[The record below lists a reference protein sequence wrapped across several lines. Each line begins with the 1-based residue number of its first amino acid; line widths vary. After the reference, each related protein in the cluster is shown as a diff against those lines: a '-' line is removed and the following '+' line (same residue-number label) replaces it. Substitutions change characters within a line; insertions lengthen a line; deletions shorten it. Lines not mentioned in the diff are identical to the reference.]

1 MQGMSPFAKSK
12 MNKCWQLRGV
22 SQFRTHTHYRITQ
35 RSRSVAGFGLVRP
48 DASLI
53 YGQYA
58 LPLTEWRGNSH
69 VTCSYEDGLIARLYQ
84 AWYSKPL
91 CNWWGCYL
99 KLPVAMFI
107 TKSIRLRELRNH
119 FVWWEPK
126 RAPNS
131 KPFSA
136 LASKQKAHDSS
147 RWRTWQDLV
156 ESNIYFK
163 LIIFMLQRFVI
174 FCFSAFF
181 CF

>member
-1 MQGMSPFAKSK
+1 M
-12 MNKCWQLRGV
+12 
-22 SQFRTHTHYRITQ
+22 
-35 RSRSVAGFGLVRP
+35 
-48 DASLI
+48 
-53 YGQYA
+53 
-58 LPLTEWRGNSH
+58 
-69 VTCSYEDGLIARLYQ
+69 TCSYEDGLIARLYQ

-107 TKSIRLRELRNH
+107 TKSIRLKELGNH

-126 RAPNS
+126 WAPNS

-147 RWRTWQDLV
+147 RWRTWQNLV

-163 LIIFMLQRFVI
+163 LIIYMLQWFVI
-174 FCFSAFF
+174 FYVSLRSSVFKLETGYKWKPSSSEYFKITYVEVKGF
-181 CF
+181 CKSMYWKWLWNTGLYF